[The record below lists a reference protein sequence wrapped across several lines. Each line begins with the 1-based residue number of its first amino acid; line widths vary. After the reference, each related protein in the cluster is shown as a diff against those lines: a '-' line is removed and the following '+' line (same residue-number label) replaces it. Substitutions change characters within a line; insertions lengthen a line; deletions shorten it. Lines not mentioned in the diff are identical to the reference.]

1 MFLKAAKHGELD
13 IMRGVSA
20 NIMCG
25 QEGFYGTNSFK
36 LLVDMDKVME
46 IKPKEEEL
54 EEEEDL
60 LKELDAVDVGDE
72 CSTNKLEIESMVSN
86 MKSLN
91 IGKSDDYDLDF

>member
-1 MFLKAAKHGELD
+1 
-13 IMRGVSA
+13 MRGVSA

-60 LKELDAVDVGDE
+60 LKELDAVDVEDE